1 VLEIFRIMEFV
12 ANLFHFRALELVQG
26 VLLSSIFFNYILVNK
41 IGVQIKTKVVLSFEV
56 KDLGEQ
62 RVG

>member
-1 VLEIFRIMEFV
+1 
-12 ANLFHFRALELVQG
+12 
-26 VLLSSIFFNYILVNK
+26 LVNK

-62 RVG
+62 RVGWIKYFGYVL